1 MNHKEFR
8 QNYKILH
15 SMLMLSNA
23 DEKEILDRAAS
34 AMAYIYL
41 QNKSKDYDFHYNK
54 LMKHLEDFDIVMGM
68 IDERNE

>member
-1 MNHKEFR
+1 MTHDEFR
-8 QNYKILH
+8 QHYKILH

-54 LMKHLEDFDIVMGM
+54 LMKHLKDLDIAMSM
-68 IDERNE
+68 IDEINE